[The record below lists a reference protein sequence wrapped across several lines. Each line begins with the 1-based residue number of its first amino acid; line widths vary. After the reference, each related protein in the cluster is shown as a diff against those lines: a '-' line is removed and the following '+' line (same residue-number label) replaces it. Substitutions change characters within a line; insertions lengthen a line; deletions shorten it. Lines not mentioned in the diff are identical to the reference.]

1 MLFDIGDILYFYS
14 PHAGYPKYHLCVLK
28 IINDDA
34 AKFLYLNSNNGFA
47 ADFIV
52 SDTEIPC
59 LPPSKT
65 GKSIISCSQLILANK
80 RQLKLYKVKKIG
92 RLDKKIAARLLK
104 FVKTTDALSNTDKKI
119 VTNALSKIN

>member
-1 MLFDIGDILYFYS
+1 MIFDVGDILHFYS
-14 PHAGYPKYHLCVLK
+14 SQAGHPKYHLCVLK
-28 IINDDA
+28 IINGNA
-34 AKFLYLNSNNGFA
+34 AVFLYLNSNEGFA

-65 GKSIISCSQLILANK
+65 GKSIISCSQLVRANE
-80 RQLKLYKVKKIG
+80 RQLKLYKAKKIG
-92 RLDKKIAARLLK
+92 RLDKKIAMNLLK
-104 FVKTTDALSNTDKKI
+104 FVKTIDALSKFDKKI